1 MKIAVTTTGPSLD
14 AAIDPR
20 FGRCSH
26 FVFVETDDMS
36 FEAVQ
41 NPNIALG
48 GGAGIQSA
56 LLLSEK
62 DVKFVLTGNCGP
74 NAHQTLSA
82 AEIGVITD
90 CSGVAR
96 NAVEQFKNGQL
107 NTVDKPNV
115 DDHFG
120 MATDER
126 VQTMTG
132 GGMGGGGGGGMGGG
146 GGRGMGG
153 GGGRGMGGGGGRGMG
168 GGGGRGMG
176 GGGGRGMG
184 GGGGRGMGGGGGRG
198 MGGGQGIGPAVMG
211 PAATSPSAS
220 RPGIV
225 AVVDMQV
232 CNLCGACEDSCP
244 LGAIAVGDTLRIDGE
259 KCDGC
264 GLCLEACPID
274 ALSLRK
280 A

>member
-1 MKIAVTTTGPSLD
+1 MKVAVTTTGPSLD

-41 NPNIALG
+41 NPNISLG

-132 GGMGGGGGGGMGGG
+132 GS
-146 GGRGMGG
+146 MGG

-198 MGGGQGIGPAVMG
+198 MGGGQGMEPAVMG
-211 PAATSPSAS
+211 PAATSPSAG
-220 RPGIV
+220 RPGII
-225 AVVDMQV
+225 AVVNMQV

-244 LGAIAVGDTLRIDGE
+244 LGAIAVDETLLIDRN

>member
-41 NPNIALG
+41 NPNISLG

-115 DDHFG
+115 VDHFG

-132 GGMGGGGGGGMGGG
+132 GS
-146 GGRGMGG
+146 
-153 GGGRGMGGGGGRGMG
+153 
-168 GGGGRGMG
+168 
-176 GGGGRGMG
+176 
-184 GGGGRGMGGGGGRG
+184 
-198 MGGGQGIGPAVMG
+198 MGGGQGMGPAVIG
-211 PAATSPSAS
+211 PAATSPGAG
-220 RPGIV
+220 RPGII

-244 LGAIAVGDTLRIDGE
+244 LGTIAVGDTLRIDKQ